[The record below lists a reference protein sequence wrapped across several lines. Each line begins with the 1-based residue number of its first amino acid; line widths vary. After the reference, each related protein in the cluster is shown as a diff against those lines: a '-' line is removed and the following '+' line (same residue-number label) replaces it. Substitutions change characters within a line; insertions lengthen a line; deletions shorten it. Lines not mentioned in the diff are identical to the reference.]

1 MFFNMGGAE
10 ILVIA
15 LVALIAI
22 GPEQLPSVMRKVGG
36 FVGQARSITSGLRDE
51 FMSGMDEIKDV
62 ADVEKWTG
70 SGSDDDPIVPRGY
83 ADTAGETEADGE
95 NASTASERRGG
106 QLGKADIPPP
116 FSPSPSA
123 ARSKSTATAG
133 STDAGASDNGTS
145 GNGTSEKSTGTDA
158 RADTGSA
165 DAEAAAGVETPA
177 DGEES

>member
-51 FMSGMDEIKDV
+51 FMSGIDDLKDA
-62 ADVEKWTG
+62 ADVETWTG

-83 ADTAGETEADGE
+83 ADGGGVGDAADDDVIDDKATAPA
-95 NASTASERRGG
+95 ERRGGG

-116 FSPSPSA
+116 FSPSSPA
-123 ARSKSTATAG
+123 ARSAAG
-133 STDAGASDNGTS
+133 SASASAAASSSESSNGS
-145 GNGTSEKSTGTDA
+145 SSS
-158 RADTGSA
+158 ADTEA
-165 DAEAAAGVETPA
+165 DAEAASGVEPSSTEGE
-177 DGEES
+177 GEES

>member
-70 SGSDDDPIVPRGY
+70 SGSDDDPIVPRGFAENG
-83 ADTAGETEADGE
+83 ADTAESGEGE
-95 NASTASERRGG
+95 SAGDTASGPLERRGG
-106 QLGKADIPPP
+106 QLGKSDVPAP
-116 FSPSPSA
+116 FSAHKPASA
-123 ARSKSTATAG
+123 ANGASNGTATGNSA
-133 STDAGASDNGTS
+133 DAGAI
-145 GNGTSEKSTGTDA
+145 
-158 RADTGSA
+158 
-165 DAEAAAGVETPA
+165 DAEAAAGVESPA
-177 DGEES
+177 DGEEP